1 MIRVI
6 IADDEPLAL
15 LNMEKKLEEFNSV
28 EVVKAYSTINDLLDE
43 APTLDF
49 HVAFLD
55 VEMPGMNG
63 LEVAQLLKKWKK
75 NVLIVFV
82 TAYRDYAV
90 QAFEINT
97 LDYLLKPISKS
108 RLETTINRIHEF
120 FQLEIPITKQVQQI
134 EPSLSIHCLGG
145 FTVFHNKNIV
155 HWRTVKTKE
164 LFAFL
169 LSNLNSHIPRDTII
183 DALWAETEYKKAR
196 VQLHTTISYLRTT
209 LSSLGYF
216 NVLQYANGC
225 YILQMENFHSDVME
239 LEQLLKDKE
248 TFGELDVEKSELF
261 IQNYHGEYMATLD
274 YSWIHSKANFIHNQ
288 LTLLLSYLVEHYTA
302 KHNAKKR
309 EQTLLLMIEYNPYSD
324 NTMQQ
329 LIQHYIEEDNRANAV
344 RVYNTFKK
352 NLYTDLGI
360 LPNQET
366 ISLYA
371 SIAHE

>member
-15 LNMEKKLEEFNSV
+15 LNMEKKLEEFDSV
-28 EVVKAYSTINDLLDE
+28 EVVKAYSTIHDLLDE

-63 LEVAQLLKKWKK
+63 LEIAQLLKKWKK
-75 NVLIVFV
+75 DVRIVFV

-90 QAFEINT
+90 QAFEINS

-108 RLETTINRIHEF
+108 RLETTINRIQEL
-120 FQLEIPITKQVQQI
+120 FQIETTVSKQVQQI

-169 LSNLNSHIPRDTII
+169 LSNLNSYIPRDTII
-183 DALWAETEYKKAR
+183 DALWAATEYKKAR
-196 VQLHTTISYLRTT
+196 VQLHTTVSYLRTT
-209 LSSLGYF
+209 LSSLGYY

-225 YILQMENFHSDVME
+225 YILQLENFHCDVLE
-239 LEQLLKDKE
+239 LEQLLKNKE
-248 TFGELDVEKSELF
+248 ELGELDVEKAELF

-288 LTLLLSYLVEHYTA
+288 LTLLLSYLVEHYTT

-309 EQTLLLMIEYNPYSD
+309 EQTLLLMIDYNPYAD
-324 NTMQQ
+324 NTIQQ

-352 NLYTDLGI
+352 NLYADLGI
-360 LPNQET
+360 LPNPET
-366 ISLYA
+366 IALYDT
-371 SIAHE
+371 IAQE